1 MVYLRKRDWTIAA
14 ASAWTMSERRL
25 EVEGQVVSFRRG
37 RGVFVEVEVEED
49 WAEGGVGEKVS
60 IMTIVVVVGVGVER
74 LERGIECAYLNW
86 LEKKFKFLNKTNCD
100 EVNSAPELCELI
112 QEVLTHYQTL

>member
-1 MVYLRKRDWTIAA
+1 VEARSWTNDTWNSSRELCLFVWERLKDFWVVYLRKRDWTIAA

-49 WAEGGVGEKVS
+49 WAEGGVGENVS

-74 LERGIECAYLNW
+74 LERGIECAYLCK
-86 LEKKFKFLNKTNCD
+86 LVKKIF
-100 EVNSAPELCELI
+100 
-112 QEVLTHYQTL
+112 